1 MSEEKSVHFVLEVRD
16 ASPWSR
22 GEVACAVKAFAMQ
35 VAVITE
41 AVGGP
46 TVFRARVRVRGLV
59 CSGWTIVPI
68 RPVLGL
74 DKQMDRH
81 GRRAT
86 NTRSLRARL
95 NSLRQPCRD

>member
-46 TVFRARVRVRGLV
+46 TVFRARVRCGAGLL
-59 CSGWTIVPI
+59 W
-68 RPVLGL
+68 
-74 DKQMDRH
+74 MDDSPDQ
-81 GRRAT
+81 A
-86 NTRSLRARL
+86 S
-95 NSLRQPCRD
+95 SWSRQADGSPRQAGH